1 MTTENL
7 ALFKAL
13 GAKMDFLNQRQ
24 KVISQNVSNADTPG
38 YRPQD
43 IKEGDFGKVL
53 KNITQSRNDGVP
65 NVGMA
70 TTNSLHMPTPGDVNV
85 DDPRKQK
92 ETYEV
97 APVGN
102 AVVMEEQLIK
112 AGRTVMDYNLMTNL
126 YQKHTG
132 LIRTAL
138 GRQQ

>member
-7 ALFKAL
+7 ALFKAM

-24 KVISQNVSNADTPG
+24 RVIAQNVSNSDTPN

-43 IKEGDFGKVL
+43 IKEADFTSVL
-53 KNITQSRNDGVP
+53 KNVMKSKGGVP
-65 NVGMA
+65 NVNLD
-70 TTNSLHMPTPGDVNV
+70 TTNALHMPTPGDVNV
-85 DDPRKQK
+85 NDPRKQK

-102 AVVMEEQLIK
+102 AVIMEEQLIK
-112 AGRTVMDYNLMTNL
+112 AGETVMDYNLMTNL

-132 LIRTAL
+132 MIRTAL

>member
-13 GAKMDFLNQRQ
+13 GAKMDFLSQRQ
-24 KVISQNVSNADTPG
+24 KVISQNVSNSDTPG

-43 IKEGDFGKVL
+43 IKEADFGKLL
-53 KNITQSRNDGVP
+53 KSITQTRDGVP
-65 NVGMA
+65 NVSMA
-70 TTNSLHMPTPGDVNV
+70 TTNGLHMPTPGDVNIA
-85 DDPRKQK
+85 DPRKQK

-102 AVVMEEQLIK
+102 AVIMEEQLIK
-112 AGRTVMDYNLMTNL
+112 AGKTVMDYNLMTNL
-126 YQKHTG
+126 YQKQTG

-138 GRQQ
+138 GKQ

>member
-7 ALFKAL
+7 ALFKAI
-13 GAKMDFLNQRQ
+13 GAKMDFLGQRQ
-24 KVISQNVSNADTPG
+24 RVVSQNVSNADTPG

-43 IKEGDFGKVL
+43 IKEADFSKVL
-53 KNITQSRNDGVP
+53 KNITETGKAVP
-65 NVGMA
+65 NVKMD
-70 TTNSLHMPTPGDVNV
+70 TTSALHMPTPGDVNMA
-85 DDPRKQK
+85 DPRKQK

-102 AVVMEEQLIK
+102 AVIMEEQLLK

-126 YQKHTG
+126 YQKNVG
-132 LIRTAL
+132 MIRTAL

>member
-7 ALFKAL
+7 ALFKAI
-13 GAKMDFLNQRQ
+13 GAKMDFLGQRQ
-24 KVISQNVSNADTPG
+24 RVVSQNVSNADTPG
-38 YRPQD
+38 YRPKD
-43 IKEGDFGKVL
+43 INKADFSKVL
-53 KNITQSRNDGVP
+53 KNITDTSKAVP
-65 NVGMA
+65 NVRMD
-70 TTNSLHMPTPGDVNV
+70 TTNALHMPTPGDVGV

-102 AVVMEEQLIK
+102 AVIMEEQLLK

-126 YQKHTG
+126 YQKNVG
-132 LIRTAL
+132 MIRTAL